1 MRPKPRPLAL
11 ALSAAALAACAA
23 AVPPSTAAASDARAG
38 CEAPVATRL
47 RLDHVPIAV
56 RDLEA
61 AKRTYGALGF
71 SFKPGYPH
79 PNTIL
84 NQHVKL
90 ADGSALELIT
100 ASEPRD
106 SLAAYYLA
114 FLAGGEGGAFLSL
127 DAGAVDSI
135 SARIQPLEPGHRT
148 RIGSYADLL
157 SFPGAHPLR
166 YLFFI
171 TVRSR
176 PADLPEHLSHAN
188 TAARLAAV
196 WLTRADP
203 AREARLLASL
213 GARECP
219 SALRLPAGQVAME
232 MRLER
237 GSVYLIDVPGA
248 RPNRAIAGVTVEV
261 ADLAAARRALA
272 LPDSAL
278 ERGRDARGDFIRVPP
293 RHAHGVWLELLAGSP
308 IQGGRQ

>member
-1 MRPKPRPLAL
+1 MLL
-11 ALSAAALAACAA
+11 LSAAALACAA
-23 AVPPSTAAASDARAG
+23 AVPASTADGDTSPPD

-61 AKRTYGALGF
+61 AKRAYGALGF

-79 PNTIL
+79 PNTLL
-84 NQHVKL
+84 NQHVKF

-114 FLAGGEGGAFLSL
+114 FLAEGEGGAFLSL
-127 DAGAVDSI
+127 DAGAVDTI
-135 SARIQPLEPGHRT
+135 AARIGALEPGHRA

-203 AREARLLASL
+203 AREAR
-213 GARECP
+213 
-219 SALRLPAGQVAME
+219 
-232 MRLER
+232 
-237 GSVYLIDVPGA
+237 
-248 RPNRAIAGVTVEV
+248 
-261 ADLAAARRALA
+261 
-272 LPDSAL
+272 
-278 ERGRDARGDFIRVPP
+278 
-293 RHAHGVWLELLAGSP
+293 
-308 IQGGRQ
+308 